1 MLGETG
7 VAHVAVLPA
16 AELPEVLPEL
26 SLSIEAHHSGN
37 VAHGAD
43 RVHPFSGVGKL
54 IFGAALAELGA
65 EDPALLAAS
74 ISLLADHRARA
85 CTGTLRLLS
94 GDMSFSVDD
103 AANLVLSTGDGAAAL
118 ALLEFLERRGVDLRR
133 TAQELLTRLKLTG
146 TQVTGLEGPEGSAG
160 EGVLGTTTPQDLLHL
175 LTHLC
180 ASMDEEEAR
189 WPTAIGP
196 KASCAVLRWMRV
208 VFEPGGLASA
218 LPGHGPHRVPH
229 WTVSGWENLVQGE
242 EQGCASV
249 LISHS
254 NAAGWVCAAAF
265 HPAWRDLP
273 SVSSP
278 REVSAAFG
286 TVGLSA
292 YLNRQ
297 A

>member
-1 MLGETG
+1 MTTIFTPALGISTRDIQFAEKNGRGLRGLSQVGLALRNGREPLAAVAIYAESIPTILPNRVPGRVAAFDLFARVGIAVRSGPMLGETG

-180 ASMDEEEAR
+180 ARWTRRRRDGPRRSAR
-189 WPTAIGP
+189 RLP
-196 KASCAVLRWMRV
+196 
-208 VFEPGGLASA
+208 A
-218 LPGHGPHRVPH
+218 L
-229 WTVSGWENLVQGE
+229 S
-242 EQGCASV
+242 
-249 LISHS
+249 
-254 NAAGWVCAAAF
+254 
-265 HPAWRDLP
+265 
-273 SVSSP
+273 
-278 REVSAAFG
+278 
-286 TVGLSA
+286 
-292 YLNRQ
+292 
-297 A
+297 